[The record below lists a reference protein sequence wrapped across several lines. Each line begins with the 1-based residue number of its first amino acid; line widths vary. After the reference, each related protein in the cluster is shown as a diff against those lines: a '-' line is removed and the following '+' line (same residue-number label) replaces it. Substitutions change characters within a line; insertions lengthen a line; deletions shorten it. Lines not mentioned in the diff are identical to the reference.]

1 MSERNEVA
9 STFLLGLAFAMALYA
24 GVAWFAFEWRNP
36 LCNETA
42 FYRHFP
48 SVMTFKRLP
57 QYQHD
62 E

>member
-1 MSERNEVA
+1 MSKRNEVV
-9 STFLLGLAFAMALYA
+9 STFLLGLAVAIGLYT
-24 GVAWFAFEWRNP
+24 GVAWFVFEWRNP

-42 FYRHFP
+42 FYRNFT
-48 SVMTFKRLP
+48 SVMSFKRLP